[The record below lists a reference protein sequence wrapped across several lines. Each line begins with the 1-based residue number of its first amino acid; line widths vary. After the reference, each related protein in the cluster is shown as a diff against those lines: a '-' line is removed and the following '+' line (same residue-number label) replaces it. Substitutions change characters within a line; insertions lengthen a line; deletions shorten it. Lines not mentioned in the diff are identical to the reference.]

1 MSNPI
6 HTCSAGNTRFTRANS
21 QKGGINSHHKWV
33 KPNLVLALI
42 VFFISLSLSLTQ
54 ITTTDLT
61 IEGGIASRPLVG
73 LFLFCRSKSTDSTD
87 FFRPSQLERLSC
99 D

>member
-42 VFFISLSLSLTQ
+42 VFFISLSLSHTNNNN
-54 ITTTDLT
+54 
-61 IEGGIASRPLVG
+61 
-73 LFLFCRSKSTDSTD
+73 
-87 FFRPSQLERLSC
+87 
-99 D
+99 